1 MTEDSNVAVKKR
13 GLGRGLDALLGSVDP
28 DAAHGEVGDSLRE
41 LPVEAIQPG
50 KYQPRTAIDPEALE
64 ALAQSIR
71 TQGVVQP
78 IVVRPAAEGRYELIA
93 GERRWRASRLAGL
106 SAIPALVRDVPDRVA
121 MAVALIENIQRENL
135 NPLEEAAALGRLID
149 ECQMTHQ
156 QCAEAVGR
164 SRASVSNLLRLMELN
179 ADVQELVNRGELDM
193 GHARALLALEGER
206 QSEAARQ
213 VVERGLNV
221 RQTEALVKSAQR
233 APVQRPNRQQEADA
247 AVQARESALAERLGA
262 RVRIRRN
269 SGGSGTVVIRYN
281 NLGDLD
287 KLLAR
292 IQ

>member
-1 MTEDSNVAVKKR
+1 MAVKKR

-28 DAAHGEVGDSLRE
+28 EEAQGGTEGGLRE
-41 LPVEAIQPG
+41 LPVDAIHPG

-78 IVVRPAAEGRYELIA
+78 IVVRPAGDERFELIA

-106 SAIPALVRDVPDRVA
+106 SVIPALVRDVPDRVA

-135 NPLEEAAALGRLID
+135 NPLEEAAALRRLID
-149 ECQMTHQ
+149 ECEMTHQ

-164 SRASVSNLLRLMELN
+164 SRASVSNLLRLMELSP
-179 ADVQELVNRGELDM
+179 DVQELVNRGELDM
-193 GHARALLALEGER
+193 GHARALLALDGER
-206 QSEAARQ
+206 QSEVARQ

-221 RQTEALVKSAQR
+221 RQTEALVRSAERSSEQ
-233 APVQRPNRQQEADA
+233 ARQSRSHEPSPAM
-247 AVQARESALAERLGA
+247 QARESALAERLGA
-262 RVRIRRN
+262 NVSIRHNNRGN
-269 SGGSGTVVIRYN
+269 GTVVIRYN
-281 NLGDLD
+281 NLRDLD

-292 IQ
+292 IH

>member
-28 DAAHGEVGDSLRE
+28 DAAHGEAGDSLRE

-50 KYQPRTAIDPEALE
+50 KYQPRTVIDPEALE

-106 SAIPALVRDVPDRVA
+106 SVIPALVRDVPDRVA

-206 QSEAARQ
+206 QSEAARR

-221 RQTEALVKSAQR
+221 RQTEALVKSAER
-233 APVQRPNRQQEADA
+233 APVQRPKRPEADA